1 MRSLIFAAPL
11 LLLVTPAFA
20 TEWVYCGDAANEA
33 SVGVLLGGTE
43 FVNISGITLEANG
56 RRWTS
61 SPAYGEGEPIAISQT
76 FIGDDQLIIDFA
88 DEEHNETLAELRV
101 YIAEEGEDY
110 VQGGILRVAGQ
121 GAWVVACE
129 GP

>member
-1 MRSLIFAAPL
+1 MRSLIFAASL
-11 LLLVTPAFA
+11 MLVTPAFS
-20 TEWVYCGDAANEA
+20 TEWVYCGDTNNEV
-33 SVGVLLGGTE
+33 SVGVLLGGVE

-56 RRWTS
+56 KQWAS
-61 SPAYGEGEPIAISQT
+61 SPTYGEGEPVAISQT
-76 FIGDDQLIIDFA
+76 FIGDDQIIIDFA
-88 DEEHNETLAELRV
+88 DEENSEILAQLRV

-121 GAWVVACE
+121 GAWIVSCE